1 MGVRN
6 FSFSQKKSKRL
17 RAALISCFT
26 LFFIF
31 SQVVSFTPIAAAS
44 GSQQSESGF
53 FDSVT
58 VKDGRQQTVDGSK
71 ASEPALAPGDKVT
84 LTYEWSLKHK
94 EDASDRNTTLKIP
107 ESFTLDND
115 AEGELTSADRVI
127 GIYKAEAKSSTL
139 EVKVNDAEADAGNA
153 KGVITLSAKFTPD
166 ITDETKMA
174 KALFQ
179 LDAGKTQQVLIP
191 VKKDGTTD
199 SDTEKNTS
207 STPAEPQEKTEKKS
221 ASAGG
226 GEKAEQTTKSKPSAK
241 RSQSKMVI
249 TSKSAAK
256 SLQSGGSRITQNIL
270 TDVKLTDEKGKPYD
284 KNNPANTNS
293 PANITIQWAIPNG
306 LGKTINDGD
315 RYEFDLPKEF
325 IMHNDITNQPLTNG
339 DSTYGTFSINT
350 SGHVIM
356 TFNGEVKEDS
366 NVKGS
371 LYVNT
376 QFNQKEIKGSTT
388 QKIKFPVN
396 SDTPDVTVYFK
407 PNVNKTIEKSGSLD
421 KGINP
426 GKVTWTVDL
435 KKEEEVKHAKLTESL
450 PDELTFRSV
459 KVYELDVNIDGSVSQ
474 GNEITSG
481 YTVGENGNVTFTGTI
496 DSACRLIY
504 DTEIKDEAKPGKGGK
519 ITLTN
524 KAAFSGDNAEPI
536 SAEASVTAGYG
547 KMIEKSSTGY
557 KGESQTFSWAVMYNY
572 GEKKIDQSKAGIKDT
587 FGSDDLHLVPGS
599 LKVLPITFSQNGSE
613 QEGAP
618 LKEGEDYTLTDNG
631 NGFGIKFKQTVTG
644 AYKIIYQSQVNDGV
658 IIDSPVKY
666 TNTAVTDTGE
676 SKETPGTAIQQ
687 NLIKNYSNADYEKKP
702 VDWTITVNK
711 NGYTMKDWTLDDQFT
726 SGGLALIDDSF
737 HMQDTT
743 DNKTLKE
750 GTDYTLTK
758 KPGNQGFTIAL
769 IGDYAETNSQFKITY
784 TTKFNADFSNE
795 PIKNTAESTWTDK
808 NGGKRTNKESSGF
821 TPNNQTSHNGF
832 KNGSY
837 NAVSKEITWK
847 VGINYNGE
855 PSKNPYIKDTITDGQ
870 QFLHGSVAVK
880 TYTIS
885 KNGSITEGEA
895 LDPSKYEIEEPS
907 DGNKNTL
914 IVRLKTDDAVPYL
927 IEFKTSLKGQV
938 IKQNQYTNKAE
949 YFNNDHADRTLT
961 GSVSIAN
968 GGNLISK
975 GGKQNGNNIDWN
987 INVNASQ
994 STLDDVKV
1002 KDTPDENQIIDEDS
1016 FKVYQAKYNENGVMK
1031 DSSGNLIPGDVK
1043 LEKDKDY
1050 KLDIK
1055 TDNATGEQ
1063 SFVLTFTGSYKQID
1077 RAYVI
1082 QYRSLI
1088 NISGSSGQVSN
1099 KVSISGTNVEEQT
1112 QENNSSVFVAIS
1124 SGGGSGS
1131 GEKGSLTISKTGS
1144 DGTSLSGAGFQLWSK
1159 DGKQLL
1165 RTGTTDDAGKLAFGN
1180 IRYGTYVLKEIK
1192 APDGYTIS
1200 DAYVNGV
1207 SVTIDGKSSAAGA
1220 LYKVINQKN
1229 KVTLIKKDENNK
1241 PLAGAVFKLEK
1252 KSSDGTYT
1260 LIKNNIESDKNG
1272 KVEINGLPAGYY
1284 RLMETKA
1291 PSGFIVNTK
1300 AIHFSIA
1307 KNEKNQVPDV
1317 ELGSMVNYKGKAAL
1331 TKKDEDGLNLEGAV
1345 FKIVDSDGKTVQEDL
1360 VSDKDGKIETSGLA
1374 PGHYAFIE
1382 TKAPD
1387 GYVVNTEKIEFTIS
1401 ESAEGKPESTDAGTA
1416 VNYKGSVR
1424 LTKED
1429 TDGKKLEGAVF
1440 KIVDSDGNTVQEDLV
1455 SDKDG
1460 KVETSG
1466 LAPGHYAFIE
1476 TKAPD
1481 GYVLNTEK
1489 KEFTISETAEGKPES
1504 TDAGTAVN
1512 YKGSVRLT
1520 KEDAEGKK
1528 LEGAVFKI
1536 VDSDGKTVKE
1546 DLVSDKDGKVETS
1559 GLAPGHYAFIETKAP
1574 DGYVLNTEKKEF
1586 TISETAEGKPKPSD
1600 AGTFVNYQGSVQ
1612 LIKKDQDGNVLDGA
1626 VFKIIDSDGKTVR
1639 DDLMTKEG
1647 GKIDAGGLAPGNY
1660 QFVETKAP
1668 DGYLLSTTPV
1678 PFTIKAENS
1687 GKPNQAALTA
1697 VNIKNSVVLT
1707 KLDQGDKR
1715 KVLQGAKFNLTD
1727 ANGKVLTEGLT
1738 TDEHGQII
1746 VRGLKAGEYQ
1756 FIETKAPE
1764 LYSLDQTPISFKIT
1778 NTDIKPVE
1786 ISAEN
1791 TLTPGD
1797 VTLTKVDHDDKN
1809 KVLEGAEFKIT
1820 DSSGHPVNTGGSKE
1834 RPAVWK
1840 TDQKGRFTVK
1850 GLAPGLGND
1859 DQLSFARAAEM
1870 AGISPFDIRFFQYG
1884 SSNEVIEALISH
1896 EIDAASMTISEAR
1909 DAYRKGKIT
1918 LAAVTSDKRL
1928 SGFSDVPTWKEQGVP
1943 FVFAHW
1949 RGIMGPKDMTEG
1961 EIVYWDQ
1968 ALKQITSSAEWK
1980 QMLKKRDW
1988 ESFYKNSS
1996 GAKRFLEEQTEFYKE
2011 MMSSEK

>member
-6 FSFSQKKSKRL
+6 FSFSPKKSKRL

-44 GSQQSESGF
+44 GSQQSVSGF
-53 FDSVT
+53 FDSVA

-71 ASEPALAPGDKVT
+71 GSEPALAPGDKVT
-84 LTYEWSLKHK
+84 LTYEWSLKNK
-94 EDASDRNTTLKIP
+94 EDASDRNITLKIP
-107 ESFTLDND
+107 ESFTLDNE

-127 GIYKAEAKSSTL
+127 GIYKAEADSSTL
-139 EVKVNDAEADAGNA
+139 EVKVNDAEADAGDA
-153 KGVITLSAKFTPD
+153 KGSITLSAKFTPD

-199 SDTEKNTS
+199 SETEKNTS

-221 ASAGG
+221 VSADG
-226 GEKAEQTTKSKPSAK
+226 GEKAEQTTKPKPSAK
-241 RSQSKMVI
+241 RSQSKMAVS
-249 TSKSAAK
+249 SKSAAK

-293 PANITIQWAIPNG
+293 PANITIQWAIPNE

-325 IMHNDITNQPLTNG
+325 IMHNDITNQPLTDG

-435 KKEEEVKHAKLTESL
+435 NKKEEEVKNAKLTESL
-450 PDELTFRSV
+450 PDELIFRSV

-481 YTVGENGNVTFTGTI
+481 YTVGENGSVTFAGTI
-496 DSACRLIY
+496 DSAYRLIY
-504 DTEIKDEAKPGKGGK
+504 DTEIKDEAKPGKGGN

-599 LKVLPITFSQNGSE
+599 LKILPITFSQNGSE

-618 LKEGEDYTLTDNG
+618 LKEGGDYTLTDNG
-631 NGFGIKFKQTVTG
+631 NGFEIKFKQTVTG

-666 TNTAVTDTGE
+666 TNTAMTDTGE

-687 NLIKNYSNADYEKKP
+687 NLIKNYSNADYEKKT

-784 TTKFNADFSNE
+784 KTKFNADFSNE

-914 IVRLKTDDAVPYL
+914 IVRLKTDDALPYL

-1031 DSSGNLIPGDVK
+1031 DSSGNLIPGDVQ

-1063 SFVLTFTGSYKQID
+1063 SFVLTFTGGYKQID

-1165 RTGTTDDAGKLAFGN
+1165 RTGTTDDAGKLTFGN

-1229 KVTLIKKDENNK
+1229 KVTLIKKDENNN

-1252 KSSDGTYT
+1252 KLSDGTYT

-1331 TKKDEDGLNLEGAV
+1331 TKKDADGGNLEGAV
-1345 FKIVDSDGKTVQEDL
+1345 FKIVDRDGKTVQKDL
-1360 VSDKDGKIETSGLA
+1360 VSDKDGKVETSGLA

-1387 GYVVNTEKIEFTIS
+1387 GYMLNTEKVEFTIS

-1424 LTKED
+1424 LTKE
-1429 TDGKKLEGAVF
+1429 GAEGRNLEGAVF
-1440 KIVDSDGNTVQEDLV
+1440 KIIDSDGKTVKEDLV

-1460 KVETSG
+1460 KVKTSG

-1489 KEFTISETAEGKPES
+1489 VEFTISESAEGKPES

-1536 VDSDGKTVKE
+1536 VDRDGKTVKE

-1559 GLAPGHYAFIETKAP
+1559 GLTPGHYAFIETKAP

-1586 TISETAEGKPKPSD
+1586 TISETAEGKPEPSD
-1600 AGTFVNYQGSVQ
+1600 AGTAVNYKGSVQ

-1668 DGYLLSTTPV
+1668 DGYLLSTSPV

-1707 KLDQGDKR
+1707 KLDQGVKR

-1820 DSSGHPVNTGGSKE
+1820 DSAGHPVNTGGSKE

-1850 GLAPGLGND
+1850 GLAPGQYRFIETKAPDGY
-1859 DQLSFARAAEM
+1859 QLNEKPIEFTIEKGQLKAVEVVVSNKKLKNPAPGKDTPNHQTNQGGHHPDTNGKTNHPDTGKNLPKTGDTDGM
-1870 AGISPFDIRFFQYG
+1870 MPVTAGILLLLAG
-1884 SSNEVIEALISH
+1884 GA
-1896 EIDAASMTISEAR
+1896 
-1909 DAYRKGKIT
+1909 
-1918 LAAVTSDKRL
+1918 AAVVSR
-1928 SGFSDVPTWKEQGVP
+1928 
-1943 FVFAHW
+1943 
-1949 RGIMGPKDMTEG
+1949 
-1961 EIVYWDQ
+1961 
-1968 ALKQITSSAEWK
+1968 
-1980 QMLKKRDW
+1980 KKKAR
-1988 ESFYKNSS
+1988 N
-1996 GAKRFLEEQTEFYKE
+1996 R
-2011 MMSSEK
+2011 

>member
-6 FSFSQKKSKRL
+6 FSFSPKKSKRL

-53 FDSVT
+53 FDSVA

-71 ASEPALAPGDKVT
+71 GSEPALAPGDKVT
-84 LTYEWSLKHK
+84 LTYEWSLKNK
-94 EDASDRNTTLKIP
+94 EDASDRNITLKIP

-127 GIYKAEAKSSTL
+127 GIYKAEADSSAL
-139 EVKVNDAEADAGNA
+139 EVKVNDAEANAGDA
-153 KGVITLSAKFTPD
+153 KGSITLSAKFTPD

-174 KALFQ
+174 KVLFQ

-199 SDTEKNTS
+199 SETEKNTS
-207 STPAEPQEKTEKKS
+207 STPAEPQEKTEEKS
-221 ASAGG
+221 ASADGG
-226 GEKAEQTTKSKPSAK
+226 DKAEQKTKSTPSAK
-241 RSQSKMVI
+241 RSQSKMAVS
-249 TSKSAAK
+249 SKSAAK

-293 PANITIQWAIPNG
+293 PANITIQWAIPNE

-325 IMHNDITNQPLTNG
+325 IMHNDITNQPLTDG

-435 KKEEEVKHAKLTESL
+435 NKKEEEVKNAKLTESL
-450 PDELTFRSV
+450 PDELIFRSV

-481 YTVGENGNVTFTGTI
+481 YTVGENGSVTFAGTI
-496 DSACRLIY
+496 DSAYRLIY
-504 DTEIKDEAKPGKGGK
+504 DTEIKDEAKPGKGGN

-524 KAAFSGDNAEPI
+524 KTAFSGDNAEPI
-536 SAEASVTAGYG
+536 SAEASITAGYG

-599 LKVLPITFSQNGSE
+599 LKILPITFSQNGSE

-631 NGFGIKFKQTVTG
+631 NGFEIKFKQTVTG

-666 TNTAVTDTGE
+666 TNTAMTDTGE

-687 NLIKNYSNADYEKKP
+687 NLIKNYSNADYEKKT

-743 DNKTLKE
+743 NKTLKE
-750 GTDYTLTK
+750 GTDYILTK

-784 TTKFNADFSNE
+784 KTKFNADFSND

-938 IKQNQYTNKAE
+938 IKQSQYTNKAE

-1031 DSSGNLIPGDVK
+1031 DSSGNLIPGDVQ

-1063 SFVLTFTGSYKQID
+1063 SFVLTFTGGYKQID

-1165 RTGTTDDAGKLAFGN
+1165 RTGTTDDAGKLTFGN

-1229 KVTLIKKDENNK
+1229 KVTLIKKDENNN

-1331 TKKDEDGLNLEGAV
+1331 TKKDADGGNLEGAV
-1345 FKIVDSDGKTVQEDL
+1345 FKIVDRGGKTVQKDL
-1360 VSDKDGKIETSGLA
+1360 VSDKDGKVETSGLA

-1387 GYVVNTEKIEFTIS
+1387 GYVLNTEKVEFTISESAEGKPESTDAGTAINYKGSVRLTKEDAEGRNLEGAVFKIVDHDGKTIKEDLVSDKDGKVETSGLAPGHYAFIETKAPNGYVLNTEKVEFTIS

-1424 LTKED
+1424 LTKVDAE
-1429 TDGKKLEGAVF
+1429 GKKLEGAVF
-1440 KIVDSDGNTVQEDLV
+1440 KIVDRDGKTVKEDLV

-1466 LAPGHYAFIE
+1466 LAPGYYAFIE

-1512 YKGSVRLT
+1512 YKGSV
-1520 KEDAEGKK
+1520 
-1528 LEGAVFKI
+1528 
-1536 VDSDGKTVKE
+1536 
-1546 DLVSDKDGKVETS
+1546 
-1559 GLAPGHYAFIETKAP
+1559 
-1574 DGYVLNTEKKEF
+1574 
-1586 TISETAEGKPKPSD
+1586 
-1600 AGTFVNYQGSVQ
+1600 Q

-1647 GKIDAGGLAPGNY
+1647 GKIDAGLAPGNY

-1820 DSSGHPVNTGGSKE
+1820 DSAGHPVNTGGSKE

-1850 GLAPGLGND
+1850 GLAPGQYRFIETKAPDGY
-1859 DQLSFARAAEM
+1859 QLNEKPIEFTIEKGQLKAVEVVVSNKKLKNPAPGKDTPNHQTNQGGHHPDTNGKTNHSDTGKNLPKTGDTDGM
-1870 AGISPFDIRFFQYG
+1870 MPVTAGILLLLAG
-1884 SSNEVIEALISH
+1884 GA
-1896 EIDAASMTISEAR
+1896 
-1909 DAYRKGKIT
+1909 
-1918 LAAVTSDKRL
+1918 AAVVSR
-1928 SGFSDVPTWKEQGVP
+1928 
-1943 FVFAHW
+1943 
-1949 RGIMGPKDMTEG
+1949 
-1961 EIVYWDQ
+1961 
-1968 ALKQITSSAEWK
+1968 
-1980 QMLKKRDW
+1980 KKKAR
-1988 ESFYKNSS
+1988 N
-1996 GAKRFLEEQTEFYKE
+1996 R
-2011 MMSSEK
+2011 

>member
-6 FSFSQKKSKRL
+6 FSFSPKKSKRL

-44 GSQQSESGF
+44 GSQQSVSGF
-53 FDSVT
+53 FDSVA

-71 ASEPALAPGDKVT
+71 GSEPALAPGDKVT
-84 LTYEWSLKHK
+84 LTYEWSLKNK
-94 EDASDRNTTLKIP
+94 EDASDRNITLKIP
-107 ESFTLDND
+107 ESFTLDNE

-127 GIYKAEAKSSTL
+127 GIYKAEADSSTL
-139 EVKVNDAEADAGNA
+139 EVKVNDAEADAGDA
-153 KGVITLSAKFTPD
+153 KGSITLSAKFTPD

-199 SDTEKNTS
+199 SETEKNTS

-221 ASAGG
+221 VSADG
-226 GEKAEQTTKSKPSAK
+226 GEKAEQTTKPKPSAK
-241 RSQSKMVI
+241 RSQSKMAVS
-249 TSKSAAK
+249 SKSAAK

-293 PANITIQWAIPNG
+293 PANITIQWAIPNE

-325 IMHNDITNQPLTNG
+325 IMHNDITNQPLTDG

-435 KKEEEVKHAKLTESL
+435 NKKEEEVKNAKLTESL
-450 PDELTFRSV
+450 PDELIFRSV

-481 YTVGENGNVTFTGTI
+481 YTVGENGSVTFAGTI
-496 DSACRLIY
+496 DSAYRLIY
-504 DTEIKDEAKPGKGGK
+504 DTEIKDEAKPGKGGN

-599 LKVLPITFSQNGSE
+599 LKILPITFSQNGSE

-618 LKEGEDYTLTDNG
+618 LKEGGDYTLTDNG
-631 NGFGIKFKQTVTG
+631 NGFEIKFKQTVTG

-666 TNTAVTDTGE
+666 TNTAMTDTGE

-687 NLIKNYSNADYEKKP
+687 NLIKNYSNADYEKKT

-784 TTKFNADFSNE
+784 KTKFNADFSNE

-914 IVRLKTDDAVPYL
+914 IVRLKTDDALPYL

-938 IKQNQYTNKAE
+938 IKQSQYTNKAE

-1165 RTGTTDDAGKLAFGN
+1165 RTGTTDDAGKLTFGN

-1331 TKKDEDGLNLEGAV
+1331 TKKDAEGKKLEGAV
-1345 FKIVDSDGKTVQEDL
+1345 FKIVDSDGKTV
-1360 VSDKDGKIETSGLA
+1360 K
-1374 PGHYAFIE
+1374 
-1382 TKAPD
+1382 
-1387 GYVVNTEKIEFTIS
+1387 
-1401 ESAEGKPESTDAGTA
+1401 
-1416 VNYKGSVR
+1416 
-1424 LTKED
+1424 
-1429 TDGKKLEGAVF
+1429 
-1440 KIVDSDGNTVQEDLV
+1440 EDLV

-1460 KVETSG
+1460 KVETSD
-1466 LAPGHYAFIE
+1466 LTPGHYAFIE

-1512 YKGSVRLT
+1512 YK
-1520 KEDAEGKK
+1520 
-1528 LEGAVFKI
+1528 
-1536 VDSDGKTVKE
+1536 
-1546 DLVSDKDGKVETS
+1546 
-1559 GLAPGHYAFIETKAP
+1559 
-1574 DGYVLNTEKKEF
+1574 
-1586 TISETAEGKPKPSD
+1586 
-1600 AGTFVNYQGSVQ
+1600 GSVQ

-1820 DSSGHPVNTGGSKE
+1820 DSAGHPVNTGGSKE

-1850 GLAPGLGND
+1850 GLAPGQYRFIETKAPDGY
-1859 DQLSFARAAEM
+1859 QLNEKPIEFTIEKGQLKAVEVVVSNKKLKNPAPGKDTPNHQTNQGGHHPDTNGKTNHSDTGKNLPKTGDTDGM
-1870 AGISPFDIRFFQYG
+1870 MPVTAGILLLLAG
-1884 SSNEVIEALISH
+1884 GA
-1896 EIDAASMTISEAR
+1896 
-1909 DAYRKGKIT
+1909 
-1918 LAAVTSDKRL
+1918 AAVVSR
-1928 SGFSDVPTWKEQGVP
+1928 
-1943 FVFAHW
+1943 
-1949 RGIMGPKDMTEG
+1949 
-1961 EIVYWDQ
+1961 
-1968 ALKQITSSAEWK
+1968 
-1980 QMLKKRDW
+1980 KKKAR
-1988 ESFYKNSS
+1988 N
-1996 GAKRFLEEQTEFYKE
+1996 R
-2011 MMSSEK
+2011 

>member
-1 MGVRN
+1 M
-6 FSFSQKKSKRL
+6 
-17 RAALISCFT
+17 ISCFT

-71 ASEPALAPGDKVT
+71 GSEPALAPGDKVT
-84 LTYEWSLKHK
+84 LTYEWSLKNK
-94 EDASDRNTTLKIP
+94 EDASDRNITIKIP

-139 EVKVNDAEADAGNA
+139 EVKVNDAGADAGDA
-153 KGVITLSAKFTPD
+153 KGSIALSAKFTPD

-191 VKKDGTTD
+191 VKKDETTD

-221 ASAGG
+221 ASADGG
-226 GEKAEQTTKSKPSAK
+226 DKAEQTTKSKPSAK

-256 SLQSGGSRITQNIL
+256 SLPGGSRITQNIL

-293 PANITIQWAIPNG
+293 PANITIQWAIPNE

-325 IMHNDITNQPLTNG
+325 IMHNDITNQPLTDG

-435 KKEEEVKHAKLTESL
+435 NKKEEEVKHAKLTESL

-481 YTVGENGNVTFTGTI
+481 YTVGENGSVTFAGTI
-496 DSACRLIY
+496 DSAYRLIY
-504 DTEIKDEAKPGKGGK
+504 DTEIKDAAKPGKGGK

-631 NGFGIKFKQTVTG
+631 NGFEIKFKQSVTG

-687 NLIKNYSNADYEKKP
+687 NLIKNYSNADYEKKT

-885 KNGSITEGEA
+885 KNGSITEGES
-895 LDPSKYEIEEPS
+895 LDSSKYEIEEPS

-914 IVRLKTDDAVPYL
+914 IVRLKTDDALPYL

-1165 RTGTTDDAGKLAFGN
+1165 RTGTTDDAGKLVFGN

-1229 KVTLIKKDENNK
+1229 KVTLIKKDENNN

-1345 FKIVDSDGKTVQEDL
+1345 FKIIDSDGKTVQEDL
-1360 VSDKDGKIETSGLA
+1360 VSEKDGKIETSGLA

-1850 GLAPGLGND
+1850 GLAPGQYQFIETKAPDGY
-1859 DQLSFARAAEM
+1859 QLNEKPIEFTIEKGQSKAVEVVVSNKKLKNPAPGKDTPNHQTNQGGHHPDTNGKTNHSDTGKNLPKTGDTDGM
-1870 AGISPFDIRFFQYG
+1870 MPVTAGILLLLAG
-1884 SSNEVIEALISH
+1884 GA
-1896 EIDAASMTISEAR
+1896 
-1909 DAYRKGKIT
+1909 
-1918 LAAVTSDKRL
+1918 AAVVSR
-1928 SGFSDVPTWKEQGVP
+1928 
-1943 FVFAHW
+1943 
-1949 RGIMGPKDMTEG
+1949 
-1961 EIVYWDQ
+1961 
-1968 ALKQITSSAEWK
+1968 
-1980 QMLKKRDW
+1980 KKKAR
-1988 ESFYKNSS
+1988 N
-1996 GAKRFLEEQTEFYKE
+1996 R
-2011 MMSSEK
+2011 

>member
-6 FSFSQKKSKRL
+6 FSFSPKKSKRL
-17 RAALISCFT
+17 RPALISCFT

-71 ASEPALAPGDKVT
+71 GSEPALAPGDKVT
-84 LTYEWSLKHK
+84 LTYEWSLKNK
-94 EDASDRNTTLKIP
+94 EDASDRNITIKIP

-139 EVKVNDAEADAGNA
+139 EVKVNDAGADAGDA
-153 KGVITLSAKFTPD
+153 KGSIALSAKFTPD

-191 VKKDGTTD
+191 VKKDETTD

-221 ASAGG
+221 ASADGG
-226 GEKAEQTTKSKPSAK
+226 DKAEQTTKSKPSAK

-256 SLQSGGSRITQNIL
+256 SLPGGSRITQNIL

-293 PANITIQWAIPNG
+293 PANITIQWAIPNE

-325 IMHNDITNQPLTNG
+325 IMHNDITNQPLTDG

-435 KKEEEVKHAKLTESL
+435 NKKEEEVKHAKLTESL

-481 YTVGENGNVTFTGTI
+481 YTVGENGSVTFAGTI
-496 DSACRLIY
+496 DSAYRLIY
-504 DTEIKDEAKPGKGGK
+504 DTEIKDAAKPGKGGK

-631 NGFGIKFKQTVTG
+631 NGFEIKFKQSVTG

-687 NLIKNYSNADYEKKP
+687 NLIKHYSNADYEKKT

-885 KNGSITEGEA
+885 KNGSITEGES
-895 LDPSKYEIEEPS
+895 LDSSKYEIEEPS

-914 IVRLKTDDAVPYL
+914 IVRLKTDDALPYL

-1099 KVSISGTNVEEQT
+1099 KVSITGTNVEEQT

-1165 RTGTTDDAGKLAFGN
+1165 RTGTTDDAGKLVFGN

-1229 KVTLIKKDENNK
+1229 KVTLIKKDENNN

-1345 FKIVDSDGKTVQEDL
+1345 FKIIDSDGKTVQEDL
-1360 VSDKDGKIETSGLA
+1360 VSEKDGKIETSGLA

-1387 GYVVNTEKIEFTIS
+1387 GYVLNTEKVEFTIS
-1401 ESAEGKPESTDAGTA
+1401 ETAEGKPESTDAGTA
-1416 VNYKGSVR
+1416 VNYKGSVQ

-1429 TDGKKLEGAVF
+1429 ADGRNLEGAVF

-1455 SDKDG
+1455 SNKDG

-1536 VDSDGKTVKE
+1536 VGSDGKTVKE
-1546 DLVSDKDGKVETS
+1546 DLVSNKDGKVETS

-1586 TISETAEGKPKPSD
+1586 TISETAEGKPKPSE

-1850 GLAPGLGND
+1850 GLAPGQYQFIETKAPDGY
-1859 DQLSFARAAEM
+1859 QLNEKPIEFTIEKGQSKAVEVVVSNKKLKNPAPGKDTPNHQTNQGGHHPDTNGKTNHSDTGKNLPKTGDTAGM
-1870 AGISPFDIRFFQYG
+1870 MPVTAGILLLLAG
-1884 SSNEVIEALISH
+1884 GA
-1896 EIDAASMTISEAR
+1896 
-1909 DAYRKGKIT
+1909 
-1918 LAAVTSDKRL
+1918 AAVVSR
-1928 SGFSDVPTWKEQGVP
+1928 
-1943 FVFAHW
+1943 
-1949 RGIMGPKDMTEG
+1949 
-1961 EIVYWDQ
+1961 
-1968 ALKQITSSAEWK
+1968 
-1980 QMLKKRDW
+1980 KKKAR
-1988 ESFYKNSS
+1988 N
-1996 GAKRFLEEQTEFYKE
+1996 R
-2011 MMSSEK
+2011 

>member
-1 MGVRN
+1 M
-6 FSFSQKKSKRL
+6 
-17 RAALISCFT
+17 
-26 LFFIF
+26 
-31 SQVVSFTPIAAAS
+31 
-44 GSQQSESGF
+44 
-53 FDSVT
+53 
-58 VKDGRQQTVDGSK
+58 
-71 ASEPALAPGDKVT
+71 
-84 LTYEWSLKHK
+84 
-94 EDASDRNTTLKIP
+94 
-107 ESFTLDND
+107 
-115 AEGELTSADRVI
+115 
-127 GIYKAEAKSSTL
+127 
-139 EVKVNDAEADAGNA
+139 
-153 KGVITLSAKFTPD
+153 
-166 ITDETKMA
+166 
-174 KALFQ
+174 
-179 LDAGKTQQVLIP
+179 
-191 VKKDGTTD
+191 
-199 SDTEKNTS
+199 
-207 STPAEPQEKTEKKS
+207 
-221 ASAGG
+221 
-226 GEKAEQTTKSKPSAK
+226 
-241 RSQSKMVI
+241 I

-1996 GAKRFLEEQTEFYKE
+1996 GAKRFLEEQTEFIKR
-2011 MMSSEK
+2011 

>member
-6 FSFSQKKSKRL
+6 FSFSPKKSKRL

-44 GSQQSESGF
+44 GSQQSVSGF
-53 FDSVT
+53 FDSVA

-84 LTYEWSLKHK
+84 LTYEWSLKNK
-94 EDASDRNTTLKIP
+94 EDASDRNITIKIP

-127 GIYKAEAKSSTL
+127 GIYKAEADSSTL
-139 EVKVNDAEADAGNA
+139 EVKVNDAGADAGDA
-153 KGVITLSAKFTPD
+153 KGSITLSAKFTPD

-199 SDTEKNTS
+199 SETEKNTS

-221 ASAGG
+221 ASADG
-226 GEKAEQTTKSKPSAK
+226 GEKAEQTTKPKPSAK
-241 RSQSKMVI
+241 RSQSKMAVS
-249 TSKSAAK
+249 SKSAAK
-256 SLQSGGSRITQNIL
+256 SLQSGGSQITQNIL

-293 PANITIQWAIPNG
+293 PANITIQWAIPNE

-325 IMHNDITNQPLTNG
+325 IMHNDITNQPLTDG

-388 QKIKFPVN
+388 QKIKFPVH

-435 KKEEEVKHAKLTESL
+435 NKKEEEVKNAKLTESL
-450 PDELTFRSV
+450 PDELIFRSV

-481 YTVGENGNVTFTGTI
+481 YTVGENGNVTFAGTI
-496 DSACRLIY
+496 DTAYRLIY
-504 DTEIKDEAKPGKGGK
+504 DTEIKDEAKPGKGGN

-618 LKEGEDYTLTDNG
+618 LKEGGDYTLTDNG
-631 NGFGIKFKQTVTG
+631 NGFEIKFKQTVTG

-666 TNTAVTDTGE
+666 TNTAMTDTGE

-687 NLIKNYSNADYEKKP
+687 NLIKNYSNADYEKKT

-784 TTKFNADFSNE
+784 KTKFNADFSNE

-895 LDPSKYEIEEPS
+895 LDSSKYEIEEPS

-914 IVRLKTDDAVPYL
+914 TVHLKTDDALPYL

-938 IKQNQYTNKAE
+938 IKQSQYTNKAE

-975 GGKQNGNNIDWN
+975 GGKQNGNDIDWN
-987 INVNASQ
+987 INVNTSQ

-1063 SFVLTFTGSYKQID
+1063 SFLLTFTGSYKQID

-1165 RTGTTDDAGKLAFGN
+1165 RTGTTDDAGKLTFGN

-1229 KVTLIKKDENNK
+1229 KVTLIKKDENNN

-1252 KSSDGTYT
+1252 KLSDGIYT

-1331 TKKDEDGLNLEGAV
+1331 TKKDADGGNLEGAV
-1345 FKIVDSDGKTVQEDL
+1345 FEIVDRDGKTVQKDL

-1382 TKAPD
+1382 TKAP
-1387 GYVVNTEKIEFTIS
+1387 N
-1401 ESAEGKPESTDAGTA
+1401 
-1416 VNYKGSVR
+1416 
-1424 LTKED
+1424 
-1429 TDGKKLEGAVF
+1429 
-1440 KIVDSDGNTVQEDLV
+1440 
-1455 SDKDG
+1455 
-1460 KVETSG
+1460 
-1466 LAPGHYAFIE
+1466 
-1476 TKAPD
+1476 

-1489 KEFTISETAEGKPES
+1489 VEFTISESAEGKPES

-1574 DGYVLNTEKKEF
+1574 NGYVLNTEKVEFTISESAEGKPESTDAGTVVNYKGSVRLTKEDAEGKELEGAVFKIVDSDGKTVKEDLVSDKDGKVETSGLAPGHYAFIETKAPDGYVLNTEKKEF

-1600 AGTFVNYQGSVQ
+1600 AGTAVNYKGSVQ

-1820 DSSGHPVNTGGSKE
+1820 DSAGHPVNTGGSKE

-1850 GLAPGLGND
+1850 GLAPGQYRFIETKAPDGY
-1859 DQLSFARAAEM
+1859 QLNEKPIEFTIEKGQLKAVEVVVSNKKLKNPAPGKDTPNHQTNQGGHHPDTNGKTNHSDTGKNLPKTGDTDGM
-1870 AGISPFDIRFFQYG
+1870 MPVTAGILLLLAG
-1884 SSNEVIEALISH
+1884 GA
-1896 EIDAASMTISEAR
+1896 
-1909 DAYRKGKIT
+1909 
-1918 LAAVTSDKRL
+1918 AAVVSR
-1928 SGFSDVPTWKEQGVP
+1928 
-1943 FVFAHW
+1943 
-1949 RGIMGPKDMTEG
+1949 
-1961 EIVYWDQ
+1961 
-1968 ALKQITSSAEWK
+1968 
-1980 QMLKKRDW
+1980 KKKAR
-1988 ESFYKNSS
+1988 N
-1996 GAKRFLEEQTEFYKE
+1996 R
-2011 MMSSEK
+2011 

>member
-6 FSFSQKKSKRL
+6 FSFSPKKSKRL
-17 RAALISCFT
+17 RPALISCFT

-53 FDSVT
+53 FDSVA

-84 LTYEWSLKHK
+84 LTYEWSLKNK
-94 EDASDRNTTLKIP
+94 EDASDRNITIKIP

-127 GIYKAEAKSSTL
+127 GIYKAEADSSTL
-139 EVKVNDAEADAGNA
+139 EVKVNDAGADAGDA
-153 KGVITLSAKFTPD
+153 KGSITLSAKFTPD

-199 SDTEKNTS
+199 SETEKNTS

-221 ASAGG
+221 ASADG
-226 GEKAEQTTKSKPSAK
+226 GEKAEQTTKPKPSAK
-241 RSQSKMVI
+241 RSQSKMAVS
-249 TSKSAAK
+249 SKSAAK

-293 PANITIQWAIPNG
+293 PANITIQWAIPNE

-325 IMHNDITNQPLTNG
+325 IMHNDITNQPLTDG

-435 KKEEEVKHAKLTESL
+435 NKKEEEVKHAKLTESL
-450 PDELTFRSV
+450 PDELIFRSV

-481 YTVGENGNVTFTGTI
+481 YTVGENGSVTFAGTI
-496 DSACRLIY
+496 DSAYRLIY
-504 DTEIKDEAKPGKGGK
+504 DTEIKDEAKPGKGGN

-631 NGFGIKFKQTVTG
+631 NGFEIKFKQTVTG

-666 TNTAVTDTGE
+666 TNTAMTDTGE

-687 NLIKNYSNADYEKKP
+687 NLIKNYSNADYEKKT

-743 DNKTLKE
+743 NKTLKE

-784 TTKFNADFSNE
+784 KTKFNADFSNE

-880 TYTIS
+880 SYTIS

-914 IVRLKTDDAVPYL
+914 TVHLKTDDAVPYL

-1165 RTGTTDDAGKLAFGN
+1165 RTGTTDDAGKLTFGN

-1317 ELGSMVNYKGKAAL
+1317 ELGSMVNYQGKAAL
-1331 TKKDEDGLNLEGAV
+1331 TKKDADGGNLEGAV
-1345 FKIVDSDGKTVQEDL
+1345 FKIVDQDGKTVQEDL

-1382 TKAPD
+1382 TKAP
-1387 GYVVNTEKIEFTIS
+1387 N
-1401 ESAEGKPESTDAGTA
+1401 
-1416 VNYKGSVR
+1416 
-1424 LTKED
+1424 
-1429 TDGKKLEGAVF
+1429 
-1440 KIVDSDGNTVQEDLV
+1440 
-1455 SDKDG
+1455 
-1460 KVETSG
+1460 
-1466 LAPGHYAFIE
+1466 
-1476 TKAPD
+1476 

-1489 KEFTISETAEGKPES
+1489 VEFTISETAEGKPES

-1600 AGTFVNYQGSVQ
+1600 AGTAVNYKGSVQ

-1820 DSSGHPVNTGGSKE
+1820 DSAGHPVNTGGSKE

-1850 GLAPGLGND
+1850 GLAPGQYRFIETKAPDGY
-1859 DQLSFARAAEM
+1859 QLNEKPIEFTIEKGQLKAVEVVVSNKKLKNPAPGKDTPNHQTNQGGHHPDTNGKTNHSDTGKNLPKTGDTDGM
-1870 AGISPFDIRFFQYG
+1870 MPVTAGILLLLAG
-1884 SSNEVIEALISH
+1884 GA
-1896 EIDAASMTISEAR
+1896 
-1909 DAYRKGKIT
+1909 
-1918 LAAVTSDKRL
+1918 AAVVSR
-1928 SGFSDVPTWKEQGVP
+1928 
-1943 FVFAHW
+1943 
-1949 RGIMGPKDMTEG
+1949 
-1961 EIVYWDQ
+1961 
-1968 ALKQITSSAEWK
+1968 
-1980 QMLKKRDW
+1980 KKKAR
-1988 ESFYKNSS
+1988 N
-1996 GAKRFLEEQTEFYKE
+1996 R
-2011 MMSSEK
+2011 

>member
-6 FSFSQKKSKRL
+6 FSFSPKKSKRL

-53 FDSVT
+53 FDSVA

-71 ASEPALAPGDKVT
+71 GSEPALAPGDKVT
-84 LTYEWSLKHK
+84 LTYEWSLKNK
-94 EDASDRNTTLKIP
+94 EDASDRNITLKIP

-127 GIYKAEAKSSTL
+127 GIYKAEADSSTL
-139 EVKVNDAEADAGNA
+139 EVKVNDAEADAGDA
-153 KGVITLSAKFTPD
+153 KGSITLSAKFTPD

-199 SDTEKNTS
+199 SETEKNTS

-221 ASAGG
+221 ASADGG
-226 GEKAEQTTKSKPSAK
+226 DKAEQKTKSKPSAK
-241 RSQSKMVI
+241 HSQSKMAVS
-249 TSKSAAK
+249 SKSAAK

-293 PANITIQWAIPNG
+293 PANITIQWAIPNE

-325 IMHNDITNQPLTNG
+325 IMHNDITNQPLTDG

-356 TFNGEVKEDS
+356 TFNGEVKEDT

-435 KKEEEVKHAKLTESL
+435 NKKEEEVKHAKLTESL
-450 PDELTFRSV
+450 PDELIFRSV

-481 YTVGENGNVTFTGTI
+481 YTVGENGSVTFAGTI
-496 DSACRLIY
+496 DSAYRLIY
-504 DTEIKDEAKPGKGGK
+504 DTEIKDEAKPGKGGN

-618 LKEGEDYTLTDNG
+618 LKEDEDYTLTDNG
-631 NGFGIKFKQTVTG
+631 NGFEIKFKQTVTG

-666 TNTAVTDTGE
+666 TNTAMTDTGE

-687 NLIKNYSNADYEKKP
+687 NLIKNYSNADYEKKT

-743 DNKTLKE
+743 NKTLKE
-750 GTDYTLTK
+750 GTDYILTK

-784 TTKFNADFSNE
+784 KTKFNADFSND

-938 IKQNQYTNKAE
+938 IKQSQYTNKAE

-1031 DSSGNLIPGDVK
+1031 DSSGNLIPGDVQ

-1050 KLDIK
+1050 KVDMK

-1063 SFVLTFTGSYKQID
+1063 SFVLTFIGGYKQID

-1165 RTGTTDDAGKLAFGN
+1165 RTGTTDDAGKLTLGN

-1229 KVTLIKKDENNK
+1229 KVTLIKKDENNN

-1252 KSSDGTYT
+1252 KLSDGTYT

-1331 TKKDEDGLNLEGAV
+1331 TKKDADGGNLEGAV
-1345 FKIVDSDGKTVQEDL
+1345 FKIVDRDGKTVQKDL
-1360 VSDKDGKIETSGLA
+1360 VSDKDGKVETSGLA

-1387 GYVVNTEKIEFTIS
+1387 GYMLNTEKVEFTIS

-1429 TDGKKLEGAVF
+1429 AEGRNLEGAVF
-1440 KIVDSDGNTVQEDLV
+1440 KIID
-1455 SDKDG
+1455 
-1460 KVETSG
+1460 
-1466 LAPGHYAFIE
+1466 
-1476 TKAPD
+1476 
-1481 GYVLNTEK
+1481 
-1489 KEFTISETAEGKPES
+1489 
-1504 TDAGTAVN
+1504 
-1512 YKGSVRLT
+1512 R
-1520 KEDAEGKK
+1520 
-1528 LEGAVFKI
+1528 
-1536 VDSDGKTVKE
+1536 DGKTVKE

-1574 DGYVLNTEKKEF
+1574 DGYMLNTEKAEFTISESAEGKPESTDAGTAINYKGSVRLTKEDAEGRNLEGAVFKIVDRDGKTVKEDLVSDKDGKVETSGLTPGHYAFIETKAPDGYVLNTEKKEF
-1586 TISETAEGKPKPSD
+1586 TISETAEGKPEPFD
-1600 AGTFVNYQGSVQ
+1600 AGTAVNYKGSVQ

-1715 KVLQGAKFNLTD
+1715 KVLQDAKFNLTD

-1820 DSSGHPVNTGGSKE
+1820 DSAGHPVNTGGSKE

-1850 GLAPGLGND
+1850 GLAPGQYRFIETKAPDGY
-1859 DQLSFARAAEM
+1859 QLNEKPIEFTIEKGQLKAVEVVVSNKKLKNPAPGKDTPNHQTNQGGHHPDTNGKTNHPDTGKNLPKTGDTDGM
-1870 AGISPFDIRFFQYG
+1870 MPVTAGILLLLAG
-1884 SSNEVIEALISH
+1884 GA
-1896 EIDAASMTISEAR
+1896 
-1909 DAYRKGKIT
+1909 
-1918 LAAVTSDKRL
+1918 AAVVSR
-1928 SGFSDVPTWKEQGVP
+1928 
-1943 FVFAHW
+1943 
-1949 RGIMGPKDMTEG
+1949 
-1961 EIVYWDQ
+1961 
-1968 ALKQITSSAEWK
+1968 
-1980 QMLKKRDW
+1980 KKKAR
-1988 ESFYKNSS
+1988 N
-1996 GAKRFLEEQTEFYKE
+1996 R
-2011 MMSSEK
+2011 

>member
-31 SQVVSFTPIAAAS
+31 SQVVSYTPIAAAS
-44 GSQQSESGF
+44 GSQQSENGF
-53 FDSVT
+53 FDSVA

-71 ASEPALAPGDKVT
+71 GSEPALAPGDKVT
-84 LTYEWSLKHK
+84 LTYGWSLKHK
-94 EDASDRNTTLKIP
+94 EDASDRNITLKIP

-191 VKKDGTTD
+191 VKKDETTV

-221 ASAGG
+221 ASADG
-226 GEKAEQTTKSKPSAK
+226 GEQAEQTTKSKPSAK

-284 KNNPANTNS
+284 KNNRANTNS
-293 PANITIQWAIPNG
+293 PANITIQWAIPNE

-356 TFNGEVKEDS
+356 TFNGEVKEDT

-388 QKIKFPVN
+388 QKIKFPVS

-435 KKEEEVKHAKLTESL
+435 NKKEEEVKHAKLTESL

-481 YTVGENGNVTFTGTI
+481 YTVGENGNVTFAGAI

-631 NGFGIKFKQTVTG
+631 NGFDIKFKQTVTG

-666 TNTAVTDTGE
+666 TNTAMTDTGE

-687 NLIKNYSNADYEKKP
+687 NLIKHYSNADYEKKT

-795 PIKNTAESTWTDK
+795 TIKNTAESTWTDK

-895 LDPSKYEIEEPS
+895 LDSSKYEIEEPS

-914 IVRLKTDDAVPYL
+914 IVRLKTDDALPYL

-1165 RTGTTDDAGKLAFGN
+1165 RTGTTDDAGKLVFGN

-1229 KVTLIKKDENNK
+1229 KVTLIKKDENNN

-1291 PSGFIVNTK
+1291 PSGF
-1300 AIHFSIA
+1300 
-1307 KNEKNQVPDV
+1307 EKNQVPDV

-1331 TKKDEDGLNLEGAV
+1331 TKKDADGRNLEGAV
-1345 FKIVDSDGKTVQEDL
+1345 FKIIDSDGKTVQEDL
-1360 VSDKDGKIETSGLA
+1360 VSEKDGKIETSGLA

-1387 GYVVNTEKIEFTIS
+1387 GYVLNTEKVEFTIS
-1401 ESAEGKPESTDAGTA
+1401 ETAEGKPESTDAGTA
-1416 VNYKGSVR
+1416 VNYKGSVQ

-1429 TDGKKLEGAVF
+1429 ADGRNLEGAVF

-1455 SDKDG
+1455 SNKDGKVETSGLAPGHYAFIETKAPDGYVLNTEKKEFTISESAEGKPNPSDAGTAVNYKGSVRLTKEDAESKKLEGAVFKIVGSDGKTVKEDLVSNKDG

-1489 KEFTISETAEGKPES
+1489 KEFTISETE
-1504 TDAGTAVN
+1504 
-1512 YKGSVRLT
+1512 
-1520 KEDAEGKK
+1520 
-1528 LEGAVFKI
+1528 
-1536 VDSDGKTVKE
+1536 
-1546 DLVSDKDGKVETS
+1546 
-1559 GLAPGHYAFIETKAP
+1559 
-1574 DGYVLNTEKKEF
+1574 
-1586 TISETAEGKPKPSD
+1586 EGKPKPSD

-1820 DSSGHPVNTGGSKE
+1820 YSSGRPVNTGGSKE

-1850 GLAPGLGND
+1850 GLAPGQYQFIETKAPDGY
-1859 DQLSFARAAEM
+1859 QLNEKPIEFTIEKGQSKAVEVVVSNKKLKNPAPGKDTPNHQTNQGGHHPDTNGKTNHSDTGKNLPKTGDTDGM
-1870 AGISPFDIRFFQYG
+1870 MPVTAGILLLLAG
-1884 SSNEVIEALISH
+1884 GA
-1896 EIDAASMTISEAR
+1896 
-1909 DAYRKGKIT
+1909 
-1918 LAAVTSDKRL
+1918 AAVVSR
-1928 SGFSDVPTWKEQGVP
+1928 
-1943 FVFAHW
+1943 
-1949 RGIMGPKDMTEG
+1949 
-1961 EIVYWDQ
+1961 
-1968 ALKQITSSAEWK
+1968 
-1980 QMLKKRDW
+1980 KKKAR
-1988 ESFYKNSS
+1988 N
-1996 GAKRFLEEQTEFYKE
+1996 R
-2011 MMSSEK
+2011 